1 MTIAVGV
8 WHDRAGVQRG
18 PGVPYS
24 QIRILAR
31 ARWQLFHLRGV
42 LSRGGLKPH
51 VVLAGD
57 NALLE
62 DAEDADPQ
70 IPSSGVAGNSSDKVC
85 VLTDS
90 LGRGRRV
97 HARLFNAI
105 LDRFCRN

>member
-1 MTIAVGV
+1 M
-8 WHDRAGVQRG
+8 
-18 PGVPYS
+18 PYS

-62 DAEDADPQ
+62 DAEEVDPQ
-70 IPSSGVAGNSSDKVC
+70 VPSSGIAGNSSDKVC
-85 VLTDS
+85 TLPDVW
-90 LGRGRRV
+90 GRRKKSMQGGSMHHLYDGLV
-97 HARLFNAI
+97 RTNMHYIWTYI
-105 LDRFCRN
+105 LGV